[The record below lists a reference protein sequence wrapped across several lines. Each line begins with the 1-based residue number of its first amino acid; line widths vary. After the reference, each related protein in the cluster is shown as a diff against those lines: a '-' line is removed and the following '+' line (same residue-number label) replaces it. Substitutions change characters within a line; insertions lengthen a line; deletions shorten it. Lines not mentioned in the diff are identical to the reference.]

1 MYKNFSK
8 RILDIIGA
16 SFLLILLFPIMGF
29 IGLIL
34 LFYNKGRIF
43 YAQIRPG
50 KGERPFLLY
59 KFQTMR
65 NLSEKDTSETDRI
78 TRFGT
83 ILRKTSL
90 DELPQLLNVLKGDMS
105 FIGPRPLLLEYL
117 PLYSDNQRKRHFV
130 LPGITGWAQ
139 INGRNTICWE
149 EKFILDLYYIDN
161 VSFWLDLK
169 ILFSTF
175 LKVFSGKG
183 VYSDQGRNIEKFIG
197 N

>member
-8 RILDIIGA
+8 RILDIIAA
-16 SFLLILLFPIMGF
+16 SFLLIFLFPIMVF

-34 LFYNKGRIF
+34 LFYNKGHIF
-43 YAQIRPG
+43 YTQMRPG
-50 KGERPFLLY
+50 KNERPFLLY

-65 NLSEKDTSETDRI
+65 NLSERDTSETDRI

-117 PLYSDNQRKRHFV
+117 PLYSDNQRKRHSV

-139 INGRNTICWE
+139 INGRNSICWE
-149 EKFILDLYYIDN
+149 DKFILDLYYIDN
-161 VSFWLDLK
+161 ISFWLDLK

-183 VYSDQGRNIEKFIG
+183 VYSDEGRNIEKFTG